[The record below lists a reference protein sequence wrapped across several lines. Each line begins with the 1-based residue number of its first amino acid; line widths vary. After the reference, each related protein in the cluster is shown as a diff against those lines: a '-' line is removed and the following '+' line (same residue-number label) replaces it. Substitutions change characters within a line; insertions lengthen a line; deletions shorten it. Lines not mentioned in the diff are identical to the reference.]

1 LRASQRS
8 VLDVH
13 EQRSAEKLPFAG
25 RQNPI
30 EGSASAS
37 ARVSRLGRDHAV
49 TQFLRPI
56 AHFLEAPDVTELSI
70 CRPAEVCTRTLAG
83 WIRHDIPELTAE
95 YLQALMTALIVYN
108 GVGQQSVAYVV
119 LPGGQRGTII
129 QPPAVIAGTLSLLIR
144 KHAPVVKTLAKLEA
158 DGAFDAFRDVSFNTP
173 TAEACE
179 QLVAAPDFTR
189 LEPFEA
195 TLLALKRDGAIR
207 QFLEHCVLYR
217 RNIVIAGKTG
227 SGKTTFAR
235 SLIEQVPAAERI
247 VTIEDVHE
255 LLLPRH
261 PNRVHMLYG
270 SGAGRIPAEE
280 CLAACLRQSPDRI
293 FLAELRGGEAW
304 EYLNALNTGHPGSIT
319 TTHAN
324 SAVQTFDRIATLVK
338 ASEVGRQLDLKT
350 IRRVL
355 YATVD
360 VVLFIRDR
368 RLVEVFYDP
377 VFARGS

>member
-1 LRASQRS
+1 MST
-8 VLDVH
+8 
-13 EQRSAEKLPFAG
+13 
-25 RQNPI
+25 
-30 EGSASAS
+30 ASAP
-37 ARVSRLGRDHAV
+37 VSRLGRDHAV
-49 TQFLRPI
+49 TQLLRPI
-56 AHFLEAPDVTELSI
+56 AAFLDAPEVTELSI
-70 CRPAEVCTRTLAG
+70 CRPAEVWTRTFTG
-83 WIRHDIPELTAE
+83 WARHDVPELTAG

-108 GVGQQSVAYVV
+108 GVGQQSVVYVV
-119 LPGGQRGTII
+119 LPGSQRGTII
-129 QPPAVIAGTLSLLIR
+129 QPPAVIEGTLSLLIR
-144 KHAPVVKTLAKLEA
+144 KHAPVVKTLAELEA

-173 TAEACE
+173 THQACE
-179 QLVAAPDFTR
+179 QLVTAQDFTR

-207 QFLEHCVLYR
+207 QFLESCVLYR

-227 SGKTTFAR
+227 SGKTTFVR
-235 SLIEQVPAAERI
+235 SLIEQVPVTERV

-255 LLLPRH
+255 LLLPQH

-270 SGAGRIPAEE
+270 SGAGRIAAED

-293 FLAELRGGEAW
+293 FLAELRGSEAW

-324 SAVQTFDRIATLVK
+324 NAVQTFDRIATLVK
-338 ASEVGRQLDLKT
+338 AADVGRQLDLET

-368 RLVEVFYDP
+368 QLVEVFYDP
-377 VFARGS
+377 VFARGRAG